1 MEKNTLD
8 RIVRIIGH
16 IAVIIY
22 VVRRFINFPQ
32 AIVTTA
38 LSVWGLSIIYQLT
51 KWKENKPSDN
61 YYNIFIIILILAV
74 LLLGI

>member
-8 RIVRIIGH
+8 RIVRIIGN

-22 VVRRFINFPQ
+22 VVRRFIDFPQ

-38 LSVWGLSIIYQLT
+38 LSMWGLSIIYQLT

-74 LLLGI
+74 LFLGI

>member
-1 MEKNTLD
+1 MEKSTLD
-8 RIVRIIGH
+8 RIVRIIGN

-74 LLLGI
+74 LFLGI

>member
-8 RIVRIIGH
+8 RIVRIIGI

-22 VVRRFINFPQ
+22 VVRRIIDYPQ
-32 AIVTTA
+32 VISTTA
-38 LSVWGLSIIYQLT
+38 SSMWGLSIIYQLT

-61 YYNIFIIILILAV
+61 YYNIFILILILGV
-74 LLLGI
+74 IFLGL

>member
-1 MEKNTLD
+1 MEKSTLD
-8 RIVRIIGH
+8 RIVRIIGI

-22 VVRRFINFPQ
+22 VVRRFIDIPQ
-32 AIVTTA
+32 AIVATA
-38 LSVWGLSIIYQLT
+38 LSGWGLSIIYQLT

-74 LLLGI
+74 LFLGI

>member
-8 RIVRIIGH
+8 RIVRIIGI

-22 VVRRFINFPQ
+22 VVQRFINFPQ

-74 LLLGI
+74 LFLGI

>member
-1 MEKNTLD
+1 MEKSTLD
-8 RIVRIIGH
+8 RIVSIIG
-16 IAVIIY
+16 IIPVIIY
-22 VVRRFINFPQ
+22 VVRRFIDIPQ

-74 LLLGI
+74 LFLGI

>member
-8 RIVRIIGH
+8 RIVRIIGR

-22 VVRRFINFPQ
+22 VVRRFIDIPQ
-32 AIVTTA
+32 AIVTTG
-38 LSVWGLSIIYQLT
+38 LSVWGLSIIYQIT

-74 LLLGI
+74 LFLGI

>member
-8 RIVRIIGH
+8 RIVRVIGN

-74 LLLGI
+74 LFLGI

>member
-8 RIVRIIGH
+8 RIVRIIGN

-61 YYNIFIIILILAV
+61 YYNIFIIVLILAV
-74 LLLGI
+74 LFLRI

>member
-8 RIVRIIGH
+8 RIVRIIGN

-22 VVRRFINFPQ
+22 VVQRFINFPQ

-38 LSVWGLSIIYQLT
+38 LSMWGLSIIYQLT

-74 LLLGI
+74 LFLGI

>member
-1 MEKNTLD
+1 MKKNTLD
-8 RIVRIIGH
+8 RIVRIIGN

-74 LLLGI
+74 LFLGI

>member
-1 MEKNTLD
+1 MEKSTLD
-8 RIVRIIGH
+8 RIVRIIGI
-16 IAVIIY
+16 IAVIIN
-22 VVRRFINFPQ
+22 VVRWYIDIPQ

-61 YYNIFIIILILAV
+61 YNNIFIIILILTV
-74 LLLGI
+74 LFLGI

>member
-8 RIVRIIGH
+8 RIVRIIGI

-22 VVRRFINFPQ
+22 VVRRFIDIPQ

-51 KWKENKPSDN
+51 KWKENKTSDN
-61 YYNIFIIILILAV
+61 YYNVFILILIFAV
-74 LLLGI
+74 LFLGI

>member
-8 RIVRIIGH
+8 RIVRIIGN
-16 IAVIIY
+16 IAVMIY

-74 LLLGI
+74 LFLGI

>member
-8 RIVRIIGH
+8 RIVRIIGN

-22 VVRRFINFPQ
+22 VVQRFINFPQ

-74 LLLGI
+74 LFLGI

>member
-8 RIVRIIGH
+8 RIVRIIGI

-22 VVRRFINFPQ
+22 VVRRFINFPE

-61 YYNIFIIILILAV
+61 YYNIFIIVLILAV
-74 LLLGI
+74 LFLRI

>member
-8 RIVRIIGH
+8 RIVRIIGN

-74 LLLGI
+74 LFLGI

>member
-8 RIVRIIGH
+8 RIVRIIGK

-22 VVRRFINFPQ
+22 VVRRFIDFPQ

-74 LLLGI
+74 LFLGI